1 MPSTNKKNV
10 RILSRLLSHV
20 LLNINFLS
28 CREKSLSMNIWLE
41 VAVRTTQ
48 EEGLVISVT
57 IGDFF
62 SGHTA
67 CDVIGLNHQ
76 HPNCPSMMLFCF

>member
-20 LLNINFLS
+20 LFINFLS
-28 CREKSLSMNIWLE
+28 SREKSLSMNIWLE

-62 SGHTA
+62 LVTLL
-67 CDVIGLNHQ
+67 V
-76 HPNCPSMMLFCF
+76 MLLA